1 MSKLSTPSMTSTFTS
16 SSTSTFSPTS
26 TFSSRPTSTST
37 YTPTSTFSS
46 SPTSSFTFS
55 SGPTFT
61 PTPTILPI
69 EVYYNNTVLPK
80 PTFQPVYDNPSSSS
94 TSNLEIAI
102 ILTIISCFIMCIIC
116 HVSLTKSKRRLRQE
130 AVARQELR
138 LREEALAGAII
149 QQNPLYLV

>member
-16 SSTSTFSPTS
+16 SSTSTTSS
-26 TFSSRPTSTST
+26 TFSSRPTSRPT
-37 YTPTSTFSS
+37 YTPTSSFSS
-46 SPTSSFTFS
+46 SPTPSFTFS

-69 EVYYNNTVLPK
+69 EVYYNYTVLPK
-80 PTFQPVYDNPSSSS
+80 PTFQPVYNNPSSSS

-102 ILTIISCFIMCIIC
+102 ILTIISCFIMCILC
-116 HVSLTKSKRRLRQE
+116 HISLTKSKRRLRQE

-138 LREEALAGAII
+138 LREEAVARSMM
-149 QQNPLYLV
+149 QQNPLYQV